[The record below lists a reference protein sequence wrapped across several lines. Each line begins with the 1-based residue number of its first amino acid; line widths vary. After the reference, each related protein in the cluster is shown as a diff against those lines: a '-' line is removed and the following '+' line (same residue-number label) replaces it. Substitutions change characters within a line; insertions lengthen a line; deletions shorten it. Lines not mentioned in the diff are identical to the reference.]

1 MPSSGTESIWGSVTN
16 SITVASSYML
26 SAWRL
31 AATTSL
37 ATAIACNAQSLNT
50 SIHHSTRFVPFRWTL
65 LRCRKA
71 SFGQM
76 QAEVADL
83 VEVRGTRRCLCKVS
97 IEFGPSVTMPL
108 AAGIPAVRKIHQIT
122 QGIKRGE
129 EGCQRKSID
138 GSYGAGLQFCE
149 LH

>member
-1 MPSSGTESIWGSVTN
+1 MEVSCNDVPRNRNRLQRSIIEHIHSSQHE
-16 SITVASSYML
+16 
-26 SAWRL
+26 
-31 AATTSL
+31 
-37 ATAIACNAQSLNT
+37 
-50 SIHHSTRFVPFRWTL
+50 FVPFRWTL
-65 LRCRKA
+65 LRCCRKA